1 MMKIKYLAAA
11 FTLFMGM
18 IMAYFWLETAGDGQ
32 RVLDMVYYNKE
43 LKTISRAADTGM
55 ERTELETEYDCS
67 LFFLT
72 DGDYKSRLNEALSSG
87 NVILD
92 YEKDGVIVGKV
103 IWDREKRLQNQWK
116 AQMRKTSMTVC
127 IAVLLGGCF
136 LLAVVW
142 YCFIR
147 PFSTLKT
154 FAAEIAKGNLDFPL
168 PMEKGNFF
176 GAFTESFDIMREEL
190 RRARENEYLANVS
203 KKELVAELSHDI
215 KTPVSAIKAVCEV
228 LEIKEK
234 NEDTLEKVGIIAAKA
249 ETIEHLADNM
259 FHATLEELEV
269 LKVEPKEEN
278 STLIPDM
285 FQELKYYGEI
295 LLENEIGE
303 CLVWMDRLRMEQVID
318 NIVNNSFKYAKTP
331 VTVHFE
337 DKKDGI
343 SITIK
348 DKGKGVSEEELPLV
362 TEKFFRG
369 SNAKGESGSGLGM
382 YLVKRFM
389 EQMYGGVECFFE
401 DGFAVRLFLKKV

>member
-1 MMKIKYLAAA
+1 MKIKYLAAA

-32 RVLDMVYYNKE
+32 RALDMVYYNKE

-55 ERTELETEYDCS
+55 ERTDLETEYDCS
-67 LFFLT
+67 LLFLT

-92 YEKDGVIVGKV
+92 YEKDGVIVGKI
-103 IWDREKRLQNQWK
+103 IWDRENRLQNRWK
-116 AQMRKTSMTVC
+116 TQMRKISMAVC
-127 IAVLLGGCF
+127 IAVLLGGWF

-168 PMEKGNFF
+168 PMEKANFF

-269 LKVEPKEEN
+269 LKVEPKEE
-278 STLIPDM
+278 SSMLIPDM
-285 FQELKYYGEI
+285 FQDLKYYGEI
-295 LLENEIGE
+295 LPENEIGE

-389 EQMYGGVECFFE
+389 EQMYGGVECFSDE
-401 DGFAVRLFLKKV
+401 GFGVTLFLKKV

>member
-1 MMKIKYLAAA
+1 MKIKYLAAA

-32 RVLDMVYYNKE
+32 TVLDMVYYNKE

-55 ERTELETEYDCS
+55 ERTDLETEYDCS
-67 LFFLT
+67 LLFLT
-72 DGDYKSRLNEALSSG
+72 DGDYRSRLNEAISSG
-87 NVILD
+87 NVVLD
-92 YEKDGVIVGKV
+92 YEEDGMIVGKV
-103 IWDREKRLQNQWK
+103 IWDRENRLQNRWK
-116 AQMRKTSMTVC
+116 AQMRKTSMAVC
-127 IAVLLGGCF
+127 IAALLGGWL
-136 LLAVVW
+136 LLAVVF

-228 LEIKEK
+228 LEIKGQ

-269 LKVEPKEEN
+269 LKVEPKEES
-278 STLIPDM
+278 STLIPCM
-285 FQELKYYGEI
+285 FQDLKYYGEI
-295 LLENEIGE
+295 LPENEIGE

-348 DKGKGVSEEELPLV
+348 DKGKGISEEELPLV

-401 DGFAVRLFLKKV
+401 EGFGVTLFLKKV

>member
-1 MMKIKYLAAA
+1 MKIKYLAAA

-32 RVLDMVYYNKE
+32 AVFDMVYYNKE

-55 ERTELETEYDCS
+55 ERTDLETEYDCS
-67 LFFLT
+67 LLFLT
-72 DGDYKSRLNEALSSG
+72 DGDYKSRLNEAISSG
-87 NVILD
+87 NVVLD

-103 IWDREKRLQNQWK
+103 IWDRENRLQNQWK
-116 AQMRKTSMTVC
+116 AQMRKTSMAVC
-127 IAVLLGGCF
+127 IVVLLGGWL
-136 LLAVVW
+136 LLAVVY

-190 RRARENEYLANVS
+190 QRARENEYLANVS

-269 LKVEPKEEN
+269 LKVEPKEEK

-285 FQELKYYGEI
+285 FQDLKYYGEI

-331 VTVHFE
+331 VTVYFE
-337 DKKDGI
+337 DKKDGV

-389 EQMYGGVECFFE
+389 EQMYGAVECFFDE
-401 DGFAVRLFLKKV
+401 GFGVTLFLKKV

>member
-1 MMKIKYLAAA
+1 MKIKYLAAA

-32 RVLDMVYYNKE
+32 AVLDMVYYNKE
-43 LKTISRAADTGM
+43 LKNISRAADEGM
-55 ERTELETEYDCS
+55 ERTDLETEYDCS
-67 LFFLT
+67 LLFLT
-72 DGDYKSRLNEALSSG
+72 DRDYKSRLNEAVASG

-92 YEKDGVIVGKV
+92 YEKDGVIAGKI
-103 IWDREKRLQNQWK
+103 IWYGENRLQNRWK
-116 AQMRKTSMTVC
+116 QQMRKISMAVC
-127 IAVLLGGCF
+127 AAVLIGGWI
-136 LLAVVW
+136 LLAIVFF
-142 YCFIR
+142 CFIR
-147 PFSTLKT
+147 PFSTLKA

-234 NEDTLEKVGIIAAKA
+234 NADTLEKLGIIAAKA
-249 ETIEHLADNM
+249 DTIDHLAGNM

-269 LKVEPKEEN
+269 LKVEPKEER

-285 FQELKYYGEI
+285 FKELKYYGDI
-295 LLENEIGE
+295 RLENEIGE
-303 CLVWMDRLRMEQVID
+303 CLVWMDKLRMEQVIN

-331 VTVHFE
+331 VTVRF
-337 DKKDGI
+337 KDNF
-343 SITIK
+343 
-348 DKGKGVSEEELPLV
+348 SE
-362 TEKFFRG
+362 
-369 SNAKGESGSGLGM
+369 S
-382 YLVKRFM
+382 
-389 EQMYGGVECFFE
+389 Q
-401 DGFAVRLFLKKV
+401 

>member
-1 MMKIKYLAAA
+1 MKIKYLAAA

-55 ERTELETEYDCS
+55 ERTDLETEYDCS
-67 LFFLT
+67 LLFLT
-72 DGDYKSRLNEALSSG
+72 DGDYKSRLNEAISSD

-92 YEKDGVIVGKV
+92 YEKNGVIVGKV
-103 IWDREKRLQNQWK
+103 VWDRENRLQNRWK
-116 AQMRKTSMTVC
+116 AQMRKTSVAVC
-127 IAVLLGGCF
+127 IAVLLGGWL

-154 FAAEIAKGNLDFPL
+154 FAAEVAKGNLDFPL

-269 LKVEPKEEN
+269 LKVEPKEES

-285 FQELKYYGEI
+285 FQDLKYYGEI

-331 VTVHFE
+331 VSVRFE
-337 DKKDGI
+337 DKRDGI
-343 SITIK
+343 GITIK
-348 DKGKGVSEEELPLV
+348 DKGKGVSEDELPLV

-389 EQMYGGVECFFE
+389 EQMYGEVECFFE
-401 DGFAVRLFLKKV
+401 DGFGVTLFLKKV

>member
-1 MMKIKYLAAA
+1 MKIKYLAAA

-32 RVLDMVYYNKE
+32 AVLDMVYYNKE
-43 LKTISRAADTGM
+43 LKNISRAADEGM
-55 ERTELETEYDCS
+55 ERTDLETEYDCS
-67 LFFLT
+67 LLFLT
-72 DGDYKSRLNEALSSG
+72 DRDYKSRLNEAVASG

-92 YEKDGVIVGKV
+92 YEKDGVIAGKI
-103 IWDREKRLQNQWK
+103 IWYGENRLQNRWK
-116 AQMRKTSMTVC
+116 QQMRKISMAVC
-127 IAVLLGGCF
+127 AAVLIGGWI
-136 LLAVVW
+136 LLAIVFF
-142 YCFIR
+142 CFIR
-147 PFSTLKT
+147 PFSTLKA

-234 NEDTLEKVGIIAAKA
+234 NADTLEKLGIIAAKA
-249 ETIEHLADNM
+249 YTIDHLAGNM

-269 LKVEPKEEN
+269 LKVEPKEER

-285 FQELKYYGEI
+285 FKELKYYGDI
-295 LLENEIGE
+295 RLENEIGE
-303 CLVWMDRLRMEQVID
+303 CLVWMDKLRMEQVIN

-331 VTVHFE
+331 VTVRF
-337 DKKDGI
+337 KDEKEGI
-343 SITIK
+343 GITIK
-348 DKGKGVSEEELPLV
+348 DKGKGVSEEELPLI

-369 SNAKGESGSGLGM
+369 SNAAGESGSGLGM
-382 YLVKRFM
+382 YLVKSFM
-389 EQMYGGVECFFE
+389 EQMYGTVECFFDE
-401 DGFAVRLFLKKV
+401 GFGVTLYLKKV

>member
-1 MMKIKYLAAA
+1 MKIKYLAAA

-55 ERTELETEYDCS
+55 ERTDLETEYDCS
-67 LFFLT
+67 LLFLT
-72 DGDYKSRLNEALSSG
+72 DGDYKSRLNEAISSD

-92 YEKDGVIVGKV
+92 YEKNGVIVGKV
-103 IWDREKRLQNQWK
+103 VWDRENRLQNRWK
-116 AQMRKTSMTVC
+116 VQMRKTSMAVC
-127 IAVLLGGCF
+127 IAVLLGGWL

-154 FAAEIAKGNLDFPL
+154 FAAEVAKGNLDFPL

-269 LKVEPKEEN
+269 LKVEPKEES

-285 FQELKYYGEI
+285 FQDLKYYGEI

-331 VTVHFE
+331 VSVRFE
-337 DKKDGI
+337 DKRDGI
-343 SITIK
+343 GITIK
-348 DKGKGVSEEELPLV
+348 DKGKGVSEDELPLV

-389 EQMYGGVECFFE
+389 EQMYGEVECFFE
-401 DGFAVRLFLKKV
+401 DGFGVTLFLKKV

>member
-55 ERTELETEYDCS
+55 ERTDLETEYDCS
-67 LFFLT
+67 LLFLT

-103 IWDREKRLQNQWK
+103 VWDREKRLQNQWK

-127 IAVLLGGCF
+127 IAVLLGGWF

-269 LKVEPKEEN
+269 LKVEPKEES

-285 FQELKYYGEI
+285 LQDLKYYGEI

-389 EQMYGGVECFFE
+389 EQMYGEVECFIDE
-401 DGFAVRLFLKKV
+401 GFGVTLFLKKV

>member
-1 MMKIKYLAAA
+1 MKIKYLAAA

-32 RVLDMVYYNKE
+32 RALDMVYYNKE

-55 ERTELETEYDCS
+55 ERTDLETEYDCS
-67 LFFLT
+67 LLFLT

-92 YEKDGVIVGKV
+92 YEKDGVIVGKI
-103 IWDREKRLQNQWK
+103 IWDRENRLQNRWK
-116 AQMRKTSMTVC
+116 TQMRKISMAVC
-127 IAVLLGGCF
+127 IAVLLGGWF

-168 PMEKGNFF
+168 PMEKANFF

-234 NEDTLEKVGIIAAKA
+234 NEDTLEKVGIIAAKT

-269 LKVEPKEEN
+269 LKVEPKEE
-278 STLIPDM
+278 SSMLIPDM
-285 FQELKYYGEI
+285 FQDLKYYGEI
-295 LLENEIGE
+295 LPENEIGE

-318 NIVNNSFKYAKTP
+318 NVVNNSFKYAKTP
-331 VTVHFE
+331 VTVQFE

-389 EQMYGGVECFFE
+389 EQMYGGVECFSDE
-401 DGFAVRLFLKKV
+401 GFGVTLFLKKV

>member
-1 MMKIKYLAAA
+1 MKIKYLAAA

-55 ERTELETEYDCS
+55 ERTDLETEYDCS
-67 LFFLT
+67 LLFLT
-72 DGDYKSRLNEALSSG
+72 DGNYRSRLNEAISSG

-92 YEKDGVIVGKV
+92 YERDGVIVGKV
-103 IWDREKRLQNQWK
+103 IWDRENRLQNRWK
-116 AQMRKTSMTVC
+116 AQMRKTSMAVC
-127 IAVLLGGCF
+127 IAVLLGGWF
-136 LLAVVW
+136 LLAVVY

-228 LEIKEK
+228 LEIKEN

-285 FQELKYYGEI
+285 LQDLKYYGEI

-331 VTVHFE
+331 VTVQFE

-389 EQMYGGVECFFE
+389 EQMYGRVECFFDE
-401 DGFAVRLFLKKV
+401 GFGVKLFLKKV